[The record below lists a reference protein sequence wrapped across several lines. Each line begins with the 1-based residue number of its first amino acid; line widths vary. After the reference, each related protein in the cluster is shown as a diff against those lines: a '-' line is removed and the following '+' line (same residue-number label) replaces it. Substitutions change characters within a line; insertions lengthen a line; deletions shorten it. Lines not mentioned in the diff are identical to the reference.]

1 VRVRTFV
8 ASALL
13 AAAAVSAPAVAD
25 EIVRF
30 ARNAGRV
37 DNLSAVPAHGKH
49 RAGKLVAT
57 NDEGRFPTAVLGTA
71 PNARRLGRHLPA
83 DYAQTCLE
91 GVIVGSALVP
101 GDLGPT
107 DTRIAAWQYVKSI
120 GSGHVGCT
128 LQDFLEARRV
138 ETGVY
143 RVSFVTGTT
152 CDGGQPPQTY
162 RTLVTVKSPEP
173 LMSSSQTVCD
183 DDEFPVEEVRIFDP
197 AGAPTDATFTI
208 ALLSHTAPLP

>member
-1 VRVRTFV
+1 MRVKAFV
-8 ASALL
+8 ATALL
-13 AAAAVSAPAVAD
+13 MAAAVSAPAVAD
-25 EIVRF
+25 KIVRF

-91 GVIVGSALVP
+91 GVVVGSALVP

-107 DTRIAAWQYVKSI
+107 DTRVAAWQYVKSL
-120 GSGHVGCT
+120 GSGQVGCT

-138 ETGVY
+138 GTGVY
-143 RVSFVTGTT
+143 RVSFVTGRI
-152 CDGGQPPQTY
+152 CDGGQPPQIY
-162 RTLVTVKSPEP
+162 HTLVTVKSPEP
-173 LMSSSQTVCD
+173 SMSTSQTVCD
-183 DDEFPVEEVRIFDP
+183 VDDFPVEEVRIFD
-197 AGAPTDATFTI
+197 ATGAPMDATFTI
-208 ALLSHTAPLP
+208 ALLSHTVSLP